1 MIFTISYWITKISTT
16 FKCWQILAY
25 REKIDNNG
33 HSTHSSVMCSLL
45 TPSLGMNGPK
55 GLIFRGIL
63 GTITTNLGLFDIFQ
77 ERKRPLTL
85 LCPSIKTIWT
95 MLSTNLSTVWITKM
109 SPTHFTVSL
118 FVTYSTNRSPSIT
131 RLHIP
136 NTESED
142 KWTLFTISSQASL

>member
-1 MIFTISYWITKISTT
+1 MLLNSELIVK
-16 FKCWQILAY
+16 KL
-25 REKIDNNG
+25 DNNVR
-33 HSTHSSVMCSLL
+33 SNHSSVIYQLL
-45 TPSLGMNGPK
+45 TPIAHP
-55 GLIFRGIL
+55 IFWRHW
-63 GTITTNLGLFDIFQ
+63 NHLGLFDIFHK
-77 ERKRPLTL
+77 RKRPLTL

-118 FVTYSTNRSPSIT
+118 FVMYSTNRTPSIA

-142 KWTLFTISSQASL
+142 KCWTLFSISSQASLCNGKLLVVHWFHSLWIFL